1 MAEPF
6 GDAGYAATAYAL
18 MQRTF
23 DAAMSEGKSPRE
35 IVLAIQDA
43 YPWKE
48 RNGWKYRAWLR
59 ARREFF
65 QKNRLPGLRTVKT
78 IEQTA
83 SGADLLSDQ
92 DRRRTNTTH

>member
-6 GDAGYAATAYAL
+6 GGSGYAATAYAL
-18 MQRTF
+18 MQHTYV
-23 DAAMSEGKSPRE
+23 AAVSEGKSPRE
-35 IVLAIQDA
+35 IVLAIQNA
-43 YPWKE
+43 YPWKV
-48 RNGWKYRAWLR
+48 RNGWKYRSWLR

-65 QKNRLPGLRTVKT
+65 EKNRLPGLRAVKT

-92 DRRRTNTTH
+92 DRSRPTSN